1 MCTMTWMSGKGFR
14 NILFNRDERNS
25 RGRESPPRLHRPS
38 TGPAYLA
45 PTDPDSGG
53 TWIAANEYGLVC
65 AVLNHYAAGKADA
78 PPPETGWWSR
88 GNLPSGA
95 MMLRDAAEV
104 REWIAT
110 LGGLPRLRPFFLVAL
125 GAVGE
130 GVVAR
135 WDGRLLETETADE
148 GGLPLTTSSWNPEE
162 VVPERRRLFREMA
175 GNPPTLGELLDFH
188 SLHLDERPAHGP
200 AMIRSDAHTR
210 SLTVVRIGR
219 TDVSMRH
226 QEFAPESATFLRP
239 SIVPLPRRV
248 LS

>member
-1 MCTMTWMSGKGFR
+1 MTWMSGDGFR

-25 RGRESPPRLHRPS
+25 RARERPPALRRPAA
-38 TGPAYLA
+38 GPAYLA

-65 AVLNHYAAGKADA
+65 AVLNHYAAAGGDT
-78 PPPETGWWSR
+78 PPPGTCRWSR

-95 MMLRDAAEV
+95 MMFRDAAQV
-104 REWIAT
+104 REWIAA
-110 LGGLPRLRPFFLVAL
+110 LGELPRLRPFLLVAL
-125 GAVGE
+125 GGVGD

-135 WDGRLLETETADE
+135 WDGRVLETATADE
-148 GGLPLTTSSWNPEE
+148 GSLPLTTSSWNPDE
-162 VVPERRRLFREMA
+162 VLPARRRLFREIA
-175 GNPPTLGELLDFH
+175 GNPPALGELLDFH
-188 SLHLDERPAHGP
+188 SLHLDGRPAHGP

-226 QEFAPESATFLRP
+226 QEFAPESAAFLPP
-239 SIVPLPRRV
+239 SIVSLPRRV
-248 LS
+248 PS